1 MWNCP
6 PSGFGGGW
14 GPPKSPL
21 PGVSVSLCVSV
32 SLTVLSQSCPCV
44 SVFAKLPHFGAR
56 LSGARGGK
64 VAVSSAPGLKGPFL
78 SCLPHLIHPT
88 RLCSPDCPG
97 LCPSPHFYQ
106 HFASTLSG
114 SSPLWK
120 CGSELSLS
128 IQFGPR
134 KLKSKETWLM
144 ACDLNLDSG
153 GGGWQGKTEVPGV
166 GSLPEVWARTLIAST
181 DVWLGALDLP
191 LACVEASVSPS
202 PSLNPLAK
210 SEGQASGHLTRI
222 VYALP

>member
-1 MWNCP
+1 MELSSIGLWWRVGT
-6 PSGFGGGW
+6 SEVSFAW
-14 GPPKSPL
+14 GLCESLCLCLPHRTLSKLPL
-21 PGVSVSLCVSV
+21 YVSVCEAATLWGQA
-32 SLTVLSQSCPCV
+32 L
-44 SVFAKLPHFGAR
+44 G
-56 LSGARGGK
+56 GGGK
-64 VAVSSAPGLKGPFL
+64 VVVSSAPGLKGPFL

-144 ACDLNLDSG
+144 ACDFNLWIQVVGDGRARQRFQVSG
-153 GGGWQGKTEVPGV
+153 
-166 GSLPEVWARTLIAST
+166 
-181 DVWLGALDLP
+181 
-191 LACVEASVSPS
+191 AC
-202 PSLNPLAK
+202 LRF
-210 SEGQASGHLTRI
+210 GQEL
-222 VYALP
+222 

>member
-1 MWNCP
+1 
-6 PSGFGGGW
+6 
-14 GPPKSPL
+14 
-21 PGVSVSLCVSV
+21 
-32 SLTVLSQSCPCV
+32 
-44 SVFAKLPHFGAR
+44 
-56 LSGARGGK
+56 
-64 VAVSSAPGLKGPFL
+64 
-78 SCLPHLIHPT
+78 
-88 RLCSPDCPG
+88 
-97 LCPSPHFYQ
+97 
-106 HFASTLSG
+106 
-114 SSPLWK
+114 
-120 CGSELSLS
+120 
-128 IQFGPR
+128 
-134 KLKSKETWLM
+134 M